1 MEERIIKVLGENA
14 KYDSSGFIRKKESFL
29 PFIYPS
35 VGEKGRICNLF
46 KILLTNKCKSNC
58 LYCVNRRDRDYQRY
72 SLSPHQIAE
81 TFYQFWKKGYVEG
94 LFLSS
99 AIDED
104 ANETQEKMIK
114 TAEILRKKYGY
125 KGYIHLKIL
134 PGADEYLI
142 KKAFLFATR
151 ISINMEAPSTRH
163 LSKISKDK
171 DFSKNLLKRLKYISK
186 INKEIPLPA
195 GITTQFIVGAAGEKD
210 KEIIGFSYYLYKNL
224 GLKRIYY
231 SGFIPVINTPLENLP
246 ACNKKREVRLYQADI
261 LIRKYGFKS
270 SEIPYDENGNLVLEK
285 DPKLLW
291 AEKNPSFFP
300 LEINKADFE
309 ELLRVPGIG
318 FKSAKKII
326 EIRKE
331 NKINSPS
338 QIKRLKIRL
347 NIACRFLLF
356 NGKKI
361 NPDQILP
368 EPEDEQL
375 LLLDEI

>member
-1 MEERIIKVLGENA
+1 
-14 KYDSSGFIRKKESFL
+14 
-29 PFIYPS
+29 
-35 VGEKGRICNLF
+35 
-46 KILLTNKCKSNC
+46 
-58 LYCVNRRDRDYQRY
+58 
-72 SLSPHQIAE
+72 
-81 TFYQFWKKGYVEG
+81 
-94 LFLSS
+94 
-99 AIDED
+99 
-104 ANETQEKMIK
+104 
-114 TAEILRKKYGY
+114 
-125 KGYIHLKIL
+125 
-134 PGADEYLI
+134 
-142 KKAFLFATR
+142 
-151 ISINMEAPSTRH
+151 
-163 LSKISKDK
+163 
-171 DFSKNLLKRLKYISK
+171 
-186 INKEIPLPA
+186 
-195 GITTQFIVGAAGEKD
+195 
-210 KEIIGFSYYLYKNL
+210 
-224 GLKRIYY
+224 
-231 SGFIPVINTPLENLP
+231 
-246 ACNKKREVRLYQADI
+246 VRLYQADI

-368 EPEDEQL
+368 EPED
-375 LLLDEI
+375 